1 LRHRFLAAVPA
12 AVLLNFGCGYIGGPL
27 TPLANIPFA
36 PVDVAALQ
44 RGDKILAHFTVP
56 TMTTEHVVIQ
66 GSLALDLRI
75 GVWPEHA
82 SVETWA
88 AAAKPIADP
97 KMEGGLATYEIP
109 AAEWAGKEVVIAA
122 RVAGANHKE
131 SAWSNYVVLPVV
143 AAPDRPRDVTATTTP
158 QGVRL
163 TWNANGEHFRVLRKA
178 GEETAYAVV
187 AGDVTQ
193 HEWTDPQ
200 ATPGTPY
207 SYLVQTIVPL
217 ADKKEAES
225 ELTEV
230 KITPE
235 PPAPPAPPGLV
246 AVPAPST
253 IELTWEAPAGDVAGY
268 RIYRAT
274 AGGDFEKIADVNGIP
289 TYSDHAVEHGK
300 SYRYAVA
307 AVNSAGREGPRSDVK
322 EVAMP

>member
-1 LRHRFLAAVPA
+1 MIPRFLPAVLT
-12 AVLLNFGCGYIGGPL
+12 AVLLSFGCGYVGGPL

-36 PVDVAALQ
+36 PADVAALQ
-44 RGDKILAHFTVP
+44 RGDKILAHFTIP
-56 TMTTEHVVIQ
+56 TLTTEHVAIQ
-66 GSLALDLRI
+66 SSVTLDLRI

-88 AAAKPIADP
+88 AGAKRIANP

-143 AAPDRPRDVTATTTP
+143 TAPDRPSDVTATSTL

-163 TWNANGEHFRVLRKA
+163 TWRANGEHFRVLRK
-178 GEETAYAVV
+178 GGDEKGYSVV
-187 AGDVTQ
+187 AADVTQ

-200 ATPGTPY
+200 ATPATPY

-217 ADKKEAES
+217 ANKKEAES
-225 ELTEV
+225 DLTEV

-235 PPAPPAPPGLV
+235 APLLPAPAGLV
-246 AVPAPST
+246 AVPATST

-274 AGGDFEKIADVNGIP
+274 DNGEFAKIADVNGIP

-307 AVNSAGREGPRSDVK
+307 AVNSAGREGPRSDIK

>member
-1 LRHRFLAAVPA
+1 MIPRFLPA
-12 AVLLNFGCGYIGGPL
+12 ILTAVLLSFGCGYVGGPL

-36 PVDVAALQ
+36 PADLAALQ
-44 RGDKILAHFTVP
+44 RGGAILAHFTVP
-56 TMTTEHVVIQ
+56 TMTTEHVAIQ
-66 GSLALDLRI
+66 SALTLDLRI

-88 AAAKPIADP
+88 AGAKRIANP
-97 KMEGGLATYEIP
+97 KMVGGLAAYEIP

-122 RVAGANHKE
+122 RVAGANRKE

-143 AAPDRPRDVTATTTP
+143 TAPDRPADVTATSAL

-163 TWNANGEHFRVLRKA
+163 TWRANGEHFRVLRKA
-178 GEETAYAVV
+178 GDETGYTVV
-187 AGDVTQ
+187 AADVTQ

-200 ATPGTPY
+200 AAPGTAY

-217 ADKKEAES
+217 ANKKEAES
-225 ELTEV
+225 ELSEV

-235 PPAPPAPPGLV
+235 VPLPQAPAGLA
-246 AVPAPST
+246 AVPATNT
-253 IELTWEAPAGDVAGY
+253 IELTWEAPPGDVAGY

-274 AGGDFEKIADVNGIP
+274 GSGDFGKIADVNGIP

-307 AVNSAGREGPRSDVK
+307 AVNPDGREGPRSDVK
-322 EVAMP
+322 DVVIP

>member
-1 LRHRFLAAVPA
+1 M
-12 AVLLNFGCGYIGGPL
+12 
-27 TPLANIPFA
+27 
-36 PVDVAALQ
+36 AALQ
-44 RGDKILAHFTVP
+44 RGDRIIAHFTVP
-56 TMTTEHVVIQ
+56 TMTTEHITIQ
-66 GSLALDLRI
+66 SSLALDLRI

-88 AAAKPIADP
+88 AGAKRIENA

-109 AAEWAGKEVVIAA
+109 AAEWAGKEVVLAA

-131 SAWSNYVVLPVV
+131 SAWSNYVILPVV
-143 AAPDRPRDVTATTTP
+143 PAPDRPSDVTATSTSA
-158 QGVRL
+158 GVRL
-163 TWNANGEHFRVLRKA
+163 TWRANGEHFRVLRKA
-178 GEETAYAVV
+178 GDETSYSVV
-187 AGDVTQ
+187 ASDVTQ
-193 HEWTDPQ
+193 HEWTDPHV
-200 ATPGTPY
+200 TPGTPY

-217 ADKKEAES
+217 ANKKEAES

-235 PPAPPAPPGLV
+235 APPPAAPTGLV
-246 AVPAPST
+246 AVPATST
-253 IELTWEAPAGDVAGY
+253 IELTWEAPPGDVAGY

-274 AGGDFEKIADVNGIP
+274 GNGNFEKIADGNGIP

-307 AVNSAGREGPRSDVK
+307 AVNSAGREGPRSEIK